1 MANRFSNICTPR
13 DPISL
18 QTMKRY
24 IKSTLLLWTA
34 CLLCF
39 ALVHAQEDTYREYNP
54 QYHTVQRG
62 ETLYSIARKYNISID
77 WLKSQNGL
85 RSNEIFPNQHLLV
98 SPQDHTVNDYQD
110 NSRRQ
115 STPQSES
122 RNQSIPVQPDLPI
135 SSKPV
140 APSYNNQGYNRSGP
154 SLETRMASVLR
165 KQERRTFQRVHNSFH
180 HINSPQRQ
188 RSFYLNL
195 QQLMDVVQSRDLIFI
210 VLSGNLSVLRED
222 VFNYISDLPG
232 TKMLVIDYALGDMS
246 VRSRVQSM
254 RYDRSVIVVGSDY
267 VDRRR
272 LNNSWYAQVLK
283 QAISEGLEG
292 AADMNQDRSVQLH
305 ELDFFINERV
315 NELSRG
321 MQKAFIQASRQASG
335 ITFYL
340 D

>member
-188 RSFYLNL
+188 RSFYLNPT
-195 QQLMDVVQSRDLIFI
+195 STSHSNFILIIRKKYGF
-210 VLSGNLSVLRED
+210 
-222 VFNYISDLPG
+222 Y
-232 TKMLVIDYALGDMS
+232 VIH
-246 VRSRVQSM
+246 R
-254 RYDRSVIVVGSDY
+254 
-267 VDRRR
+267 
-272 LNNSWYAQVLK
+272 
-283 QAISEGLEG
+283 
-292 AADMNQDRSVQLH
+292 
-305 ELDFFINERV
+305 
-315 NELSRG
+315 
-321 MQKAFIQASRQASG
+321 
-335 ITFYL
+335 
-340 D
+340 